1 MHAPMMPMP
10 KAVVGVVALQETMP
24 PSLTRSS
31 PTEPSPLLYLL
42 GSTNPLPHRNE
53 EVSPSSLYFFLP
65 FLLLFFSLSFLITTQ
80 KVLFYSLKLTILNT
94 FD

>member
-1 MHAPMMPMP
+1 MLPVHAPMMPMP

-31 PTEPSPLLYLL
+31 PTEPAPLLYLL

-53 EVSPSSLYFFLP
+53 EVSPSSLYFFSS
-65 FLLLFFSLSFLITTQ
+65 FSSSIFFSLFPD
-80 KVLFYSLKLTILNT
+80 YY
-94 FD
+94 